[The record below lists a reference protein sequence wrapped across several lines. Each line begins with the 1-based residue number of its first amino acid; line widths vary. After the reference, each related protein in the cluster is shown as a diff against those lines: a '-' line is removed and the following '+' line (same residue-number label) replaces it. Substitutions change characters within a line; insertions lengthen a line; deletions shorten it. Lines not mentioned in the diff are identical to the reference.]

1 MEDGRWSQWAG
12 WRGVERGNTMTCSA
26 HPSPC
31 QTIDLSCA
39 GIQHVKTLFALKDGD
54 IFLKMNASLV
64 FRSLHLHLHI
74 CFLIF
79 CNPLCICIYVS
90 MVARQ

>member
-1 MEDGRWSQWAG
+1 MVALDSHPLLSALLNGSGEGGRGRWSQWAG

-39 GIQHVKTLFALKDGD
+39 GIQHVKIQFALKDGD
-54 IFLKMNASLV
+54 NF
-64 FRSLHLHLHI
+64 
-74 CFLIF
+74 
-79 CNPLCICIYVS
+79 
-90 MVARQ
+90 